1 MTTSFTVDKLIF
13 SPKDVDLKFSP
24 LRKSINEET
33 YVLGVFNPGVSR
45 LANGN
50 IIMMMRVAEAL
61 KHPEE
66 NDIVKALR
74 WDESEGFVLDKYN
87 SSDVNLAD
95 PRQIQLLKHG
105 VTVIALTSISWLLPV
120 EFSPDGESIVKI
132 YYDKTISSEKSYQEY
147 GVEDPRI
154 TKVGSKYYMT
164 TCSVSSQR
172 QSSTLYVSDDGL
184 DFELIGI
191 ILDHQNKDMLIFEG
205 KIGRSFYAL
214 TRPLGSL
221 YFACPPG
228 SAFNPG
234 PSINIAESP
243 DMLHWKPME
252 KPLIRPLKSGMSAE
266 KVGGGAQPI
275 LTPAG
280 WLVLFHGVEQKGE
293 VGIYRT
299 FWALMDKDDP
309 TKIIHIEL
317 NNALLEAN
325 SEITKNLKDSI
336 YLEDVVFT
344 TGIVEDKD
352 DFIVISGELDMCVRL
367 TRIPKNYFLTF
378 KI

>member
-1 MTTSFTVDKLIF
+1 MKSRFSVDKLIF
-13 SPKDVDLKFSP
+13 SPQDVDLKFSP
-24 LRKSINEET
+24 LRENIKEET
-33 YVLGVFNPGVSR
+33 YVLGVFNPGVNR
-45 LANGN
+45 LPNGN

-61 KHPEE
+61 KQPVEG
-66 NDIVKALR
+66 DSVKAVR
-74 WDESEGFVLDKYN
+74 WDEQNGFVIDKYRAK
-87 SSDVNLAD
+87 DVDLAD
-95 PRQIQLLKHG
+95 PRQIQLLNHG
-105 VTVIALTSISWLLPV
+105 VTVLALTSISWLLPV
-120 EFSPDGESIVKI
+120 EFSPDGESVIKI
-132 YYDKTISSEKSYQEY
+132 HYDKIVSSEKQYQEY

-154 TKVGSKYYMT
+154 SKVGSKYYMT
-164 TCSVSSQR
+164 TCSVSSER
-172 QSSTLYVSDDGL
+172 QSSTLYISDNGL
-184 DFELIGI
+184 DFELSGI
-191 ILDHQNKDMLIFEG
+191 VLDHQNKDMLIFEG
-205 KIGRSFYAL
+205 KIGQSFYAL

-228 SAFNPG
+228 SEFNPG
-234 PSINIAESP
+234 PSVNITESP
-243 DMLHWKPME
+243 DMLHWRPLG
-252 KPLIRPLKSGMSAE
+252 KPLIRPLKGGMSAQ

-275 LTPAG
+275 LTTEG
-280 WLVLFHGVEQKGE
+280 WLVLFHAVEQKGK

-299 FWALMDKDDP
+299 FWALLDKGDP

-325 SEITKNLKDSI
+325 PEITKNLKDYI